1 MSEGA
6 IATPTPTLGGGYEL
20 GVNWGANARLN
31 CDTSSEALAHRA
43 RVMPPHTTP
52 RYVENADDLA
62 AAGTAWQRH
71 YRTAWLS
78 GFSDGWAAPLTDDGA
93 AAGHSLQV
101 RD

>member
-6 IATPTPTLGGGYEL
+6 IATPSPSLGGGYEL

-31 CDTSSEALAHRA
+31 CDTSSEALTHRA

-62 AAGTAWQRH
+62 AAAPAWQRH

-93 AAGHSLQV
+93 AAGHSLQA